1 MGGNNI
7 TDTKNIIL
15 EWLNKEKAPFEIDS
29 NSKELIAD
37 LCVEWQYETQNR
49 EKFEKDY
56 LTSQIKKHKGN
67 ISKTAEFIGME
78 RSALHRK
85 LKSLGIKSLN

>member
-1 MGGNNI
+1 MGENNI

-29 NSKELIAD
+29 DSKELIAD
-37 LCVEWQYETQNR
+37 LCVEWQYEKQNR

-56 LTSQIKKHKGN
+56 
-67 ISKTAEFIGME
+67 
-78 RSALHRK
+78 
-85 LKSLGIKSLN
+85 

>member
-1 MGGNNI
+1 MGENNI

-37 LCVEWQYETQNR
+37 LCVDQQYEKQNR
-49 EKFEKDY
+49 EKFEKEIDKIISE
-56 LTSQIKKHKGN
+56 LAKKHLESGV
-67 ISKTAEFIGME
+67 
-78 RSALHRK
+78 
-85 LKSLGIKSLN
+85 